1 MTDAS
6 AIAADPRVDVTIDEH
21 VAVMRLCDVARK
33 NAMTEALGDAV
44 RDAVQ
49 GLRQRQD
56 VRAVVVTGAG
66 DAFSAGGDVAMLER
80 LRQVTFAEARR
91 HMLGFYARYLSL
103 LDLEVPTI
111 AAVRGPAIGAGL
123 CVATACDLM
132 IVADDATLG
141 FNFVSLGLHPGMGA
155 TYLLPRRVGH
165 QRAAELLFS
174 GRRFTGNDAVAMGLA
189 LKAVAADDVVN
200 HAMGLA
206 RQIAKQSGEA
216 VRGLARSL
224 ELDREALRAALER
237 EATAQAGSYASDDLR
252 EGLAALR
259 ERRAPRF
266 G

>member
-1 MTDAS
+1 MS
-6 AIAADPRVDVTIDEH
+6 EVESGPRVEVTVEAH
-21 VAVMRLCDVARK
+21 VAVMRLRDSARK
-33 NAMTEALGDAV
+33 NALTEALGDAV

-80 LRQVTFAEARR
+80 LRHATFAEARR
-91 HMLGFYARYLSL
+91 HMLAFYARYLSL

-132 IVADDATLG
+132 VVATDATLAL
-141 FNFVSLGLHPGMGA
+141 NFVSLGLHPGMGA
-155 TYLLPRRVGH
+155 TYLLPRRVGS
-165 QRAAELLFS
+165 QRAAELLFT
-174 GRRFTGNDAVAMGLA
+174 GRRFSGADAVAMGLA
-189 LKAVAADDVVN
+189 LQAVAADDVVDT
-200 HAMGLA
+200 AVQLA
-206 RQIAKQSGEA
+206 TQIAQQSGEA
-216 VRGLARSL
+216 VRSLVRSL
-224 ELDREALRAALER
+224 ELDRDALRVALER